1 MIDPDLAARM
11 QSTAEAYRNNRPD
24 AYFDAFAE
32 DATILIGGRGRASK
46 QIYRTVWERVI
57 GAGGGVTAYGVEDEE
72 FRISAS
78 GEAVVV
84 TFRMLVGYRGM
95 VPGAPEQETGHRFS
109 VTEVWFR
116 TAEGWK
122 IAHMDWF
129 DAPDA

>member
-1 MIDPDLAARM
+1 MIDPDLEARM
-11 QSTAEAYRNNRPD
+11 QATAEAYRNNKPG
-24 AYFDAFAE
+24 AYFDAFAD

-46 QIYRTVWERVI
+46 QIYRAIWERVT
-57 GAGGGVTAYGVEDEE
+57 GAGGGVTTYAVEDEQ
-72 FRISAS
+72 RRVSTS

-95 VPGAPEQETGHRFS
+95 VPGMPDQETDHRFS

-116 TAEGWK
+116 TEDGWK